1 MTANE
6 QRNWRVRPAVR
17 ADVVEIDRLVRELAV
32 YEREPDAV
40 EAEVTDFEDAL
51 FGESPRVFCHVA
63 ELADGTVAGIAVWY
77 ETFSTWKGR
86 HGIWLE
92 DLFVSPRHRGLGLG
106 RALLATLATLCAERG
121 YPRLEWWVL
130 AWNTPSIAF
139 YESLGATAQ
148 DDWTVYRLDGA
159 ALDRVG
165 HATPDSAPDS
175 VPDPAPEPAPDPSRA
190 L

>member
-1 MTANE
+1 MTTND
-6 QRNWRVRPAVR
+6 QRSWQVRPAVR
-17 ADVVEIDRLVRELAV
+17 GDVADIDRLVRELAV

-40 EAEVTDFEDAL
+40 EAGVADFERAL

-63 ELADGTVAGIAVWY
+63 ELADGTIAGIAVWY

-92 DLFVSPRHRGLGLG
+92 DLFVSPQHRGLGLG
-106 RALLATLATLCAERG
+106 RALLAELAALCAARG

-130 AWNTPSIAF
+130 AWNAPSIAF
-139 YESLGATAQ
+139 YESLGAKAQ
-148 DDWTVYRLDGA
+148 DDWTVYRMDGE

-165 HATPDSAPDS
+165 GSAP
-175 VPDPAPEPAPDPSRA
+175 
-190 L
+190 